1 MEFLYINDCGV
12 KDEWRPIELVLDDVI
27 GLEVDF
33 FKGKLGIF
41 LRILFEPDDRRWLI
55 EFEVD
60 TVFGLKLSELKWF
73 VWLGLAVVRKIK
85 DFDFSLITEVLLEV
99 ESLWLSESVE
109 FGEEELVVLPFGV
122 EDGVWGDFIDFCDFL
137 SWEVEFHDAFLLFDH
152 Q

>member
-1 MEFLYINDCGV
+1 MINRVWGRHSFWPQIIWV
-12 KDEWRPIELVLDDVI
+12 KMVC
-27 GLEVDF
+27 
-33 FKGKLGIF
+33 
-41 LRILFEPDDRRWLI
+41 
-55 EFEVD
+55 
-60 TVFGLKLSELKWF
+60 
-73 VWLGLAVVRKIK
+73 LAVVRKVK

-137 SWEVEFHDAFLLFDH
+137 SWEVEFHDAFLFFDH